1 LWVRPEAHPK
11 LEHLKGVSLR
21 EALALP
27 VNIGL
32 GWKRLAKNKHS
43 SLLQKFIN
51 YVNKKFYSTGPW
63 TYL

>member
-21 EALALP
+21 EALPLP
-27 VNIGL
+27 ANVRL
-32 GWKRLAKNKHS
+32 GWKKLAKDKHS

-51 YVNKKFYSTGPW
+51 YGNKKFYSTGPR